1 MWKEIQKKMDDSAKI
16 KSEAKRRDNFEKVME
31 FKEWLEENRQSLPF
45 DERYIDQI
53 IEEIGDYQRSF

>member
-1 MWKEIQKKMDDSAKI
+1 MDDSLKI
-16 KSEAKRRDNFEKVME
+16 KKEVKRRESFEKVME

-53 IEEIGDYQRSF
+53 IEEIEDYQRSF